1 MCLRFFHICF
11 VLVSDLEGNR
21 LANESLDVFL
31 QLFGLFSA
39 AFCTVAF
46 TFVVGVGVATFADDD
61 SRQPTAAA
69 GLSLKLKIVISGL
82 SAVL

>member
-1 MCLRFFHICF
+1 MKSF

-31 QLFGLFSA
+31 QLFGPLPFSA
-39 AFCTVAF
+39 CFCMMAFTAF
-46 TFVVGVGVATFADDD
+46 TFVVGVGVATTFDDD
-61 SRQPTAAA
+61 STAA